1 MSVIQ
6 LMLVKVKGAVKSTTA
21 WCITTLVARPP
32 GPTARSRDYAGVEKK
47 GAREKPETVIP
58 TSR

>member
-1 MSVIQ
+1 
-6 LMLVKVKGAVKSTTA
+6 MLVKVKGAVKPTG
-21 WCITTLVARPP
+21 WCITTVVARPP
-32 GPTARSRDYAGVEKK
+32 GPTARSRDYAAGVERKK